1 MAGQGKGAEV
11 STSRGPPV
19 DHRARAILS
28 IPIATDVPPSPHVD
42 PEVTRLLQSWRGGNA
57 DALDRLL
64 PALYD
69 EMRRSARVQLRR
81 ERADHTLGTSGLVHE
96 AFLRLVD
103 AEGVDWQDRAHF
115 LAVASRTMRRVLV
128 DWAKARNALKRGGG
142 AAHVTL
148 EESLLSDAEVTT
160 ILDLDDALDRLE
172 RVSERASRAAEMRYV
187 GGLSN
192 DEAASA
198 LDVSVATVER
208 DLRFARAWLAKE
220 WAEG

>member
-1 MAGQGKGAEV
+1 M
-11 STSRGPPV
+11 
-19 DHRARAILS
+19 
-28 IPIATDVPPSPHVD
+28 D
-42 PEVTRLLQSWRGGNA
+42 PEVTRLLHAWRGGDA
-57 DALDRLL
+57 HALDRLV

-69 EMRRSARVQLRR
+69 EMRRMAQRHLRR
-81 ERADHTLGTSGLVHE
+81 ERDDHTLGTSGLVHE

-148 EESLLSDAEVTT
+148 DEGLLSDDEAATV
-160 ILDLDDALDRLE
+160 LDLDDALDKLE
-172 RVSERASRAAEMRYV
+172 RVSERAAQAAEMRYV

-192 DEAASA
+192 EEIGGA
-198 LDVSVATVER
+198 LAVSVATVER
-208 DLRFARAWLAKE
+208 DLRFARAWLARE
-220 WAEG
+220 WADVA

>member
-1 MAGQGKGAEV
+1 M
-11 STSRGPPV
+11 
-19 DHRARAILS
+19 
-28 IPIATDVPPSPHVD
+28 D
-42 PEVTRLLQSWRGGNA
+42 PEVTRLLHSWRGGNA
-57 DALDRLL
+57 EALDRLL

-69 EMRRSARVQLRR
+69 EMRLAARAHLRR

-142 AAHVTL
+142 VAHVTL
-148 EESLLSDAEVTT
+148 DEGLLSDAEATT
-160 ILDLDDALDRLE
+160 LIDLDDALGRLQGVAE
-172 RVSERASRAAEMRYV
+172 RSALAAEMRYF

-192 DEAASA
+192 EETAAA
-198 LDVSVATVER
+198 LEVSVATVER

-220 WAEG
+220 WAEV

>member
-1 MAGQGKGAEV
+1 M
-11 STSRGPPV
+11 
-19 DHRARAILS
+19 
-28 IPIATDVPPSPHVD
+28 D
-42 PEVTRLLQSWRGGNA
+42 PEVTRLLHSWRGGNA

-69 EMRRSARVQLRR
+69 EMRRMARAHLRR
-81 ERADHTLGTSGLVHE
+81 ERPDHTLGTSGLVHE

-103 AEGVDWQDRAHF
+103 ADGVDWQDRAHF

-128 DWAKARNALKRGGG
+128 DWAKARNAVKRGGG

-148 EESLLSDAEVTT
+148 EEGLLSDAEAGTV
-160 ILDLDDALDRLE
+160 LDLDDALDRLARVAE
-172 RVSERASRAAEMRYV
+172 RPAQAAEMRYF

-192 DEAASA
+192 DETAAA

-220 WAEG
+220 WADAE

>member
-1 MAGQGKGAEV
+1 MC
-11 STSRGPPV
+11 S
-19 DHRARAILS
+19 ILQS
-28 IPIATDVPPSPHVD
+28 SLLSLATDRPPSPHVD
-42 PEVTRLLQSWRGGNA
+42 PEVTRLLHSWRGGNA

-69 EMRRSARVQLRR
+69 EMRRMARAHLRR
-81 ERADHTLGTSGLVHE
+81 ERPDHTLGTSGLVHE

-103 AEGVDWQDRAHF
+103 ADGVDWQDRAHF

-128 DWAKARNALKRGGG
+128 DWAKARNAVKRGGG

-148 EESLLSDAEVTT
+148 EEGLLSDAEAGTV
-160 ILDLDDALDRLE
+160 LDLDDALDRLARVAE
-172 RVSERASRAAEMRYV
+172 RPAQAAEMRYF

-192 DEAASA
+192 DETAAA

-220 WAEG
+220 WADAE